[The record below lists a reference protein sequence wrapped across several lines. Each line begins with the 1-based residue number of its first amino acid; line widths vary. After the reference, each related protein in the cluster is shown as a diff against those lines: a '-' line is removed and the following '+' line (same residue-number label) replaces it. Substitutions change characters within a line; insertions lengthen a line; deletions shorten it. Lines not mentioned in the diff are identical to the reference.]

1 MEPEEK
7 LCKLN
12 CFTYSVAIA
21 WRHVNDDY
29 QRSPWGR
36 KQMPRN
42 VKCGKE
48 NFVGRQLLSKASGEH
63 EAIQKQSKMTKR
75 RVKRRKQISA
85 KCKTLFAEDLTEF
98 IKKLKQQFPN
108 SFWNIHDV
116 VAQPERLILVRW
128 MNWETEW
135 KTSWKPHVFGND
147 FKPVWCVKCF
157 LIAYS

>member
-7 LCKLN
+7 LWKLH
-12 CFTYSVAIA
+12 CITYSVAVA

-29 QRSPWGR
+29 QRTPWGR
-36 KQMPRN
+36 KQRPRN

-48 NFVGRQLLSKASGEH
+48 NFAGRQLLSKASGEH

-85 KCKTLFAEDLTEF
+85 KCRTLFVKDLTEF
-98 IKKLKQQFPN
+98 IEKLKQQFPN
-108 SFWNIHDV
+108 SLNIHDA
-116 VAQPERLILVRW
+116 VAQRERLILVMW
-128 MNWETEW
+128 INWETEW

-147 FKPVWCVKCF
+147 FKTVLCVKCF